1 MIPRTLRG
9 LTILILAMTVT
20 AAAQETRGTI
30 AGRVLDEQGGAMPG
44 VSVTITNIDRN
55 VSTTLTTNSSGYYE
69 APLLLPGNYTVSA
82 ELQGFKTS
90 ARSGI
95 ILSVAQQV
103 AVDLTMGVGSVSETV
118 TVSGE
123 APILDTGVLTTGQ
136 NLDRRSVESLPMF
149 SNMPVLLT
157 RFVTG
162 VNSSANVPYVAQGF
176 VNRTSSDT
184 TSLGAVG
191 GNEWTIDGATNNGS
205 DRRLASSP
213 NSDMIE
219 EVRIETANFDAS
231 FGHGTGLGIS
241 MMTRSGTNLMRG
253 SLNYQY
259 WNNQW
264 NAPRYF
270 AKRNYYTNIEQARA
284 RGDNALAD
292 RLASQTINP
301 KGQSSNV
308 ATTLGGPIVR
318 NKLFAFVNYSYN
330 VDDRP
335 VNPTNHTLP
344 TDAHLRGDFSD
355 LLAIDPVRYQIYDP
369 LTIRPDPARPGFFIR
384 DPFPGNQIP
393 ANRVNN
399 PMYQH
404 YIKFLPQPNNNPT
417 DPRLEPTSNYLV
429 RTYTD
434 PIQSQIY
441 GSRFDYNH
449 SNTHRFFGRWSGS
462 HFTEGLDDWTYESA
476 AIHSEDMKRTTNA
489 GTVNWTWVKS
499 SSTVIDAQVSAN
511 AFHEGGDRKTLATL
525 GSTDVGLPGY
535 LDERCAASDEART
548 GSTRGGSCALPIVN
562 FGGTNTTFYQQLG
575 KNAAEGYDT
584 QNLQFTA
591 NMTQVRADHTLRFG
605 TDMRRHSRTGFL
617 PESSQGRYLFDST
630 YTRRYSDTALYTPGN
645 LGLSWA
651 AFMLGIPTTST
662 INTPVD
668 YATSSPYYSA
678 FVQEAWRAT
687 PNLTVN
693 LGLRFEFERG
703 MTEKNDR
710 MITSFDPDFVPAF
723 ANDVVAAYA
732 RNPIPEVPVSTFRDN
747 LRGGAVYAGQD
758 GQSRRGWKS
767 VAMWLPRA
775 SAAYSINE
783 GMVVKGGYGV
793 YYDTLNATAILPNQ
807 LGFSTVTTVP
817 SSNDF
822 GQTWTSGDPRRGVSP
837 MTDPFPVRADGT
849 RFVTPAGASLGG
861 DFVAGQPLVY
871 GNLDRE
877 HARMQRWR
885 TGVQKE
891 IGRNM
896 AIEVAYVGSYA
907 DRVDASSFVG
917 ANLQPV
923 VRQDVLP
930 EQYWNHS
937 QTRNTALATSN
948 NTNVPNPFF
957 IGNLAALR
965 ASNPALYNQL
975 AAQALFTSPTI
986 QKHRL
991 LRPFPHMSVGDGLRA
1006 QAQPSGKVRAHAIE
1020 VSFQRRFSQGLSL
1033 NAAYTGARVEEWLN
1047 VVNEYDIVPTDW
1059 VTSQNARPHRITLN
1073 GVYELPFGRGRRFL
1087 SNGGILGKIL
1097 GGWQTGQTFE
1107 WQPGP
1112 LLQFPNVFF
1121 YGDLDDI
1128 AIDDPTLDEWFDV
1141 EAGFERSATRVPAD
1155 FQERLFPLRV
1165 DGLRGDKTILLNS
1178 SISRSFPL
1186 IGRSMLQVRLDAAN
1200 MLNRQ
1205 QFANPQLNPT
1215 ATDFGRVTGNANTEP
1230 RFLTL
1235 IGKLTF

>member
-1 MIPRTLRG
+1 MIPRICRCVFALVFVFS
-9 LTILILAMTVT
+9 AS
-20 AAAQETRGTI
+20 AFAQETRGTI
-30 AGRVLDEQGGAMPG
+30 TGHVLDQQGGAMPG
-44 VSVTITNIDRN
+44 VSVTITNVDTN
-55 VSTTLTTNSSGYYE
+55 VSATLTTNSTGYYQ
-69 APLLLPGNYTVSA
+69 APLLLPGNYRVAA

-90 ARSGI
+90 VRSGVT
-95 ILSVAQQV
+95 LSVAQQITV
-103 AVDLTMGVGSVSETV
+103 DMALAVGAVSETV

-123 APILDTGVLTTGQ
+123 APILETGVLTTGQ

-184 TSLGAVG
+184 SAPGGVG

-241 MMTRSGTNLMRG
+241 MMTRSGTNATRG
-253 SLNYQY
+253 TLNYQY

-270 AKRNYYTNIEQARA
+270 AKRNYYANIEQARA

-292 RLASQTINP
+292 SLASQKINSIG
-301 KGQSSNV
+301 KSNNI
-308 ATTLGGPIVR
+308 ASTLGGPIIR

-330 VDDRP
+330 ADDRP
-335 VNPTNHTLP
+335 VNPTQHTIP

-369 LTIRPDPARPGFFIR
+369 LSVRPDPARAGFFIR
-384 DPFPGNQIP
+384 DPFPGNIIP
-393 ANRVNN
+393 QNRVIS

-404 YIKFLPQPNNNPT
+404 YIKFLPKPNNNPT
-417 DPRLEPTSNYLV
+417 DPRQEPTNNYLV

-441 GSRFDYNH
+441 GARFDYNH
-449 SNTHRFFGRWSGS
+449 SNSHRFFGRWSGS
-462 HFTEGLDDWTYESA
+462 RFTEGLDDWTYQSA

-489 GTVNWTWVKS
+489 GTGNWTWVKS
-499 SSTVIDAQVSAN
+499 STTVIDAQLSAN

-525 GSTDVGLPGY
+525 RSADVGLPAY
-535 LDERCAASDEART
+535 LDEKCAASDEARS
-548 GSTRGGSCALPIVN
+548 GSTRGSSCALPRVEIQGYQT
-562 FGGTNTTFYQQLG
+562 FGD
-575 KNAAEGYDT
+575 NAAEGYDT

-591 NMTQVRADHTLRFG
+591 NMTHVRADHTWKVG

-617 PESSQGRYLFDST
+617 PGASQGLYSFDPT
-630 YTRRYSDTALYTPGN
+630 YTRRYSDTALVTPGN

-678 FVQEAWRAT
+678 FAQEAWRAT
-687 PNLTVN
+687 SKLTVN
-693 LGLRFEFERG
+693 LGLRFELEQG
-703 MTEKNDR
+703 MTEKADR
-710 MITSFDPDFVPAF
+710 LITSFDPDFVPAF
-723 ANDVVAAYA
+723 ANEVMAAYA
-732 RNPIPEVPVSTFRDN
+732 RSPIPEVSVAAFREN

-767 VAMWLPRA
+767 QAMWLPRA
-775 SAAYSINE
+775 SAAYQVND

-793 YYDTLNATAILPNQ
+793 YYDSLNATAITPNQ

-822 GQTWTSGDPRRGVSP
+822 GQTWVSGDPRRGISP
-837 MTDPFPVRADGT
+837 LVDPFPVRAGGT
-849 RFVTPAGASLGG
+849 RFVTPVGTSLGG
-861 DFVAGQPLVY
+861 NFVAGQALSY

-877 HARMQRWR
+877 HARLQRWR
-885 TGVQKE
+885 AGVQKE
-891 IGRNM
+891 LGRNM
-896 AIEVAYVGSYA
+896 AIEVAYVGTYS
-907 DRVDASSFVG
+907 DNVDANSFVG
-917 ANLQPV
+917 TTTNTQAS

-930 EQYWNHS
+930 AQYWNHTD
-937 QTRNTALATSN
+937 TRNAALATSN
-948 NTNVPNPFF
+948 NQNVANPFF
-957 IGNLAALR
+957 IGNLTALR
-965 ASNPALYNQL
+965 TSNPALYNQL

-986 QKHRL
+986 QKNRL
-991 LRPFPHMSVGDGLRA
+991 LRPFPHMSVGNGL
-1006 QAQPSGKVRAHAIE
+1006 QAAALPLGKVRTHAVE

-1033 NAAYTGARVEEWLN
+1033 NAAYSGIRAEEWLN
-1047 VVNEYDIVPTDW
+1047 VINEYDAAPTQW
-1059 VTSQNARPHRITLN
+1059 ITSQNARPHRVTLN

-1087 SNGGILGKIL
+1087 SNGGLLGMIL

-1112 LLQFPNVFF
+1112 LLQFGNVFF
-1121 YGDLDDI
+1121 YGDVNEI
-1128 AIDDPTLDEWFDV
+1128 AIDDPTLDQWFNVD
-1141 EAGFERSATRVPAD
+1141 AGFERSATRIPAD
-1155 FQERLFPLRV
+1155 FQERLFPFRV
-1165 DGLRGDKTILLNS
+1165 DGLRGHSTFLLNS
-1178 SISRSFPL
+1178 SVSRSFPL
-1186 IGRSMLQVRLDAAN
+1186 IGRSTLQIRLDAAN

-1205 QFANPQLNPT
+1205 HFANPQLNPT
-1215 ATDFGRVTGNANTEP
+1215 ATDFGRVTANANTEP
-1230 RFLTL
+1230 RFLIL
-1235 IGKLTF
+1235 MSKVTF